1 MDVNIENNDHFTH
14 ECSYHTIEQ
23 KENKQGGKQN

>member
-1 MDVNIENNDHFTH
+1 MDVIIENNDHFTQ

-23 KENKQGGKQN
+23 KENKQRGK